1 MAGQNIK
8 DCDPVVK
15 LGVQTNTLQKTLSLL
30 AKQYNFELSF
40 PVGADKSVE
49 SVDGMRLSQALKYLT
64 SDVNTVYQHKKVAGC
79 TKAKLVSIE
88 VLPVG
93 EQGKIIH
100 VKSKP
105 VAEISP
111 QAQTQA
117 KVEPVY
123 IDDMDQYI
131 EDVLLRKRKREKN
144 LSLEQK
150 KEFIKMRRQVRQRL
164 EMEGLLEPR
173 VQKSKGSKLENR
185 KSRREPK

>member
-15 LGVQTNTLQKTLSLL
+15 LGGQTNTLQKTLSLL
-30 AKQYNFELSF
+30 AKQHNFELSF
-40 PVGADKSVE
+40 SVDADKSVE

-64 SDVNTVYQHKKVAGC
+64 TGVNTVFQHKKVVGC
-79 TKAKLVSIE
+79 SKAKLVSIE

-105 VAEISP
+105 VAEVSP
-111 QAQTQA
+111 QTQA
-117 KVEPVY
+117 KVESVY

-131 EDVLLRKRKREKN
+131 EDVLLRKRKRERN
-144 LSLEQK
+144 LSLEQR
-150 KEFIKMRRQVRQRL
+150 KEFAKKRRQVRQRL
-164 EMEGLLEPR
+164 EAEGLLEPR
-173 VQKSKGSKLENR
+173 AQQSKKSKLENR